1 MRAAGASMKDDY
13 LWKMGAAGFR
23 DIQVVEERSYGDSD
37 VFGGYEWLRESAK
50 SVVSAKVRAVKPR

>member
-1 MRAAGASMKDDY
+1 MKDDY

-37 VFGGYEWLRESAK
+37 VFGGYEWLREAAT
-50 SVVSAKVRAVKPR
+50 SVVSAKVRAVKPK